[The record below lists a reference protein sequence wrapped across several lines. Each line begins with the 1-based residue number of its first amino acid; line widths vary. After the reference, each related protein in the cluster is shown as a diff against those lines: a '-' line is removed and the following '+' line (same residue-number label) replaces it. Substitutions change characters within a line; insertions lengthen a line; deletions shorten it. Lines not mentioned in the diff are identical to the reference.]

1 MSRNENEMTILPHNR
16 GRAAVTAVA
25 AATALPSRAA
35 LGLGRLQVTPCMQHG
50 GSQHPGCAVFACR
63 CRTAGIR
70 VAMVT
75 GDHPLTAEAIARKV
89 GIVTLQTAREVAAET
104 GVAEA
109 DLDVS
114 DERVGA
120 VVVTGAQLTTIT
132 TEDDW
137 DDILVKPEIVFARTS
152 PQQKLQI
159 VSAGILHCSGLWS
172 VCAGC
177 TRCRAPAAAH
187 VHVDRERWSVG
198 VSATTSD
205 WQRPVMPWT
214 TG

>member
-1 MSRNENEMTILPHNR
+1 
-16 GRAAVTAVA
+16 
-25 AATALPSRAA
+25 
-35 LGLGRLQVTPCMQHG
+35 MQHE
-50 GSQHPGCAVFACR
+50 GSQHPGFAVLACR

-109 DLDVS
+109 DLDIS

-132 TEDDW
+132 TDDDW

-159 VSAGILHCSGLWS
+159 VSAGSLPCSRVQRLVECLCWLHQVQGACCSTWD
-172 VCAGC
+172 
-177 TRCRAPAAAH
+177 
-187 VHVDRERWSVG
+187 VDTERWC
-198 VSATTSD
+198 
-205 WQRPVMPWT
+205 WREHHHI
-214 TG
+214 